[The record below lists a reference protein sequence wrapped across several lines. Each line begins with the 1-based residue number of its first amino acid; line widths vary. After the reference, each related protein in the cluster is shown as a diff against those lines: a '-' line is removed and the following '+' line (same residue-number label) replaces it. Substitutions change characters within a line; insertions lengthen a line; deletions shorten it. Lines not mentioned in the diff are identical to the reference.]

1 MLTKYHEELA
11 VAWRRHL
18 NEGRV
23 KAWKPVMVPP
33 SPDDCVDR
41 RKKYQVELT
50 KRLADITF
58 LCWASLSYSMVSR
71 TPIFLATLVYGG
83 NITSQGSDVRQ

>member
-1 MLTKYHEELA
+1 MEEG
-11 VAWRRHL
+11 L

-33 SPDDCVDR
+33 SPGDCVDR

-50 KRLADITF
+50 ERLADVAF
-58 LCWASLSYSMVSR
+58 LSWASSGYSMISH
-71 TPIFLATLVYGG
+71 THIFLATLVYGG
-83 NITSQGSDVRQ
+83 NIRQGSDDV